1 MFNLRGFDMN
11 LLVVFEAIYLTA
23 SVSRAA
29 ERLAL
34 SQAATSH
41 ALARLRQVCN
51 DELFV
56 RSGQRFVPT
65 RVAETLFPQVER
77 ALKLLRAG
85 LSEASGFDPAESP
98 RNFHVSIPH
107 PLGPLIA
114 LKLRARCAA
123 EAPGVDLRFDTRTMP
138 PDMTEPL
145 RDGGID
151 LAIDWLAIEQDQF
164 INQRLLNETLMLVTR
179 TGHPRIREAPTLE
192 ALQAEEFVWLHPR
205 GPAQQRPEV
214 ARQIDELGLTFAL
227 KVSEALE
234 IPALVAATDVL
245 SLLPASVVGSLMA
258 NIGLTLWPFPSE
270 LAPAP
275 IFSVWHESRRNDA
288 GHRWLREMVASEFT
302 RQAQSPREGR

>member
-77 ALKLLRAG
+77 ALKLLRTG
-85 LSEASGFDPAESP
+85 LSEASGFDPAQSQ
-98 RNFHVSIPH
+98 RNFNVSIPH

-114 LKLRARCAA
+114 LKLRARCA
-123 EAPGVDLRFDTRTMP
+123 EVAPGVDLRFDTRTMP
-138 PDMTEPL
+138 PDMAEPM

-164 INQRLLNETLMLVTR
+164 INQRLLNETLALVAR
-179 TGHPRIREAPTLE
+179 TGHPRIRAAPSLE
-192 ALQAEEFVWLHPR
+192 AVRAEEFVWLHPR
-205 GPAQQRPEV
+205 GPTDRRPEV
-214 ARQIDELGLTFAL
+214 ARQIDGLGLTFAL

-245 SLLPASVVGSLMA
+245 SLLPASVVSALVA
-258 NIGLTLWPFPSE
+258 NIGLSLWPFPAK

-288 GHRWLREMVASEFT
+288 GHRWLRDMVASEFT
-302 RQAQSPREGR
+302 RQAQGPVP

>member
-34 SQAATSH
+34 SQAPTSH

-77 ALKLLRAG
+77 ALKLRRAG

-192 ALQAEEFVWLHPR
+192 ALEAEEFVWLHPR
-205 GPAQQRPEV
+205 CPAQQRPEV

>member
-11 LLVVFEAIYLTA
+11 LLVVFEAVYQTA

-29 ERLAL
+29 DRLAL

-41 ALARLRQVCN
+41 ALARLRLVCK

-65 RVAETLFPQVER
+65 QVAESLFPRIEQ
-77 ALKLLRAG
+77 ALALLRMG
-85 LSEASGFDPAESP
+85 LGEASGFDPAQSE
-98 RNFHVSIPH
+98 RHFTIAIPH

-114 LKLRARCAA
+114 LKLRAHSAT
-123 EAPGVDLRFDTRTMP
+123 EAPLVDLHFDTRTMP

-151 LAIDWLAIEQDQF
+151 LAIDWLAVQQDQF
-164 INQRLLNETLMLVTR
+164 INQRLLSETLMLVAR

-192 ALQAEEFVWLHPR
+192 AVQAEEFVWLHPR
-205 GPAQQRPEV
+205 GPEARRPKV
-214 ARQIDELGLTFAL
+214 ARQIDDLGLKFAL

-234 IPALVAATDVL
+234 IPAVVAASDVL
-245 SLLPASVVGSLMA
+245 SFLPVSVMGALA
-258 NIGLTLWPFPSE
+258 PNIGLTMLPFPMK
-270 LAPAP
+270 LTPLP
-275 IFSVWHESRRNDA
+275 IFAVWHESRRNDA
-288 GHRWLREMVASEFT
+288 GHRWLREMVAAEFT
-302 RQAQSPREGR
+302 RQTRAG

>member
-29 ERLAL
+29 DRLAL

-65 RVAETLFPQVER
+65 QVAEALFPRVEH
-77 ALKLLRAG
+77 ALNLLRTG
-85 LSEASGFDPAESP
+85 LVEASSFDPAQSQ
-98 RNFHVSIPH
+98 RNFNISIPH

-114 LKLRARCAA
+114 LKLRALSAVA
-123 EAPGVDLRFDTRTMP
+123 APGVDLRFDTRTMP

-151 LAIDWLAIEQDQF
+151 LAIDWLAVEQDQF
-164 INQRLLNETLMLVTR
+164 INQRLLNETLMLVAR
-179 TGHPRIREAPTLE
+179 TGHPRIREAPSLE
-192 ALQAEEFVWLHPR
+192 ALLGEEFVWLHPR
-205 GPAQQRPEV
+205 GPRERRPKV
-214 ARQIDELGLTFAL
+214 ARQIDDLGLKFAL

-234 IPALVAATDVL
+234 IPAVVAASDVL
-245 SLLPASVVGSLMA
+245 SLLPVSVIGALTA
-258 NIGLTLWPFPSE
+258 NIALTVLAFPAK

-275 IFSVWHESRRNDA
+275 IYAIWHESRRNDA
-288 GHRWLREMVASEFT
+288 GHRWLREMVAGEFT
-302 RQAQSPREGR
+302 RQARPPP